1 MRPYFENPIITY
13 VTPLRIVSLH
23 QSVLQFLSL
32 VDSVIIII
40 KGIICGDNINII
52 VSKTAPT
59 ATLLLLPEIWTSVMI
74 KYTNPNE

>member
-23 QSVLQFLSL
+23 QSVLQFLS
-32 VDSVIIII
+32 II
-40 KGIICGDNINII
+40 KEIICGDNINII
-52 VSKTAPT
+52 VFKTAPT

>member
-1 MRPYFENPIITY
+1 MRPYFENPIFTY

-40 KGIICGDNINII
+40 KEIICGDNINII
-52 VSKTAPT
+52 VFKTAPT
-59 ATLLLLPEIWTSVMI
+59 ATLLLLPEI
-74 KYTNPNE
+74 